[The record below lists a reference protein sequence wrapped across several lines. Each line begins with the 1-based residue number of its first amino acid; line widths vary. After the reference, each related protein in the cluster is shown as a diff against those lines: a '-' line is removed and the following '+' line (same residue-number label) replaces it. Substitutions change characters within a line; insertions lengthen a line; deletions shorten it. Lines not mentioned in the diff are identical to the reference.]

1 MSEGIPT
8 SRTALVDT
16 VGLRIQEL
24 HASGKLAGNQPLLRI
39 DNSERA
45 RQAPFQFDA
54 ARGRLHR
61 TGCRAIP
68 SGSRSALYG
77 VWDVASQGTAVA
89 CPRCRPLDG
98 QPAAAKPEGKPQQAG
113 PQQAGPQQDA
123 GPQRDARRA
132 EDAGQ
137 GRTGQAQSGPAEA
150 RPGKANG
157 RPQDDQ
163 TVDMLYGVLAI
174 FSQFGGVLRER
185 GQEYRRSGAG
195 AALGG
200 RIEKIYAEVNENERN
215 VLDVLTSSLGTLA
228 AALRDI
234 EGGLAGEQTR
244 AAGSRGAEPAAAPPR
259 QDEAQ

>member
-8 SRTALVDT
+8 SRTTLVDA

-54 ARGRLHR
+54 ARGQLHR

-68 SGSRSALYG
+68 SGSRSALYA
-77 VWDVASQGTAVA
+77 VWEVNAESQAVA
-89 CPRCRPLDG
+89 CPRCRPMDG
-98 QPAAAKPEGKPQQAG
+98 KAAPAKPEAKPPPESG
-113 PQQAGPQQDA
+113 PH
-123 GPQRDARRA
+123 RDAKHAEEVRA
-132 EDAGQ
+132 DRAAQAE
-137 GRTGQAQSGPAEA
+137 GRPAEA
-150 RPGKANG
+150 RPGTANG

-163 TVDMLYGVLAI
+163 TVDMLYGVLAL

-234 EGGLAGEQTR
+234 EGGLAGEQ
-244 AAGSRGAEPAAAPPR
+244 ARGAGPRGAGPAAAPPR

>member
-8 SRTALVDT
+8 RRVALVDT

-24 HASGKLAGNQPLLRI
+24 HASGKLVGNQPLLRI
-39 DNSERA
+39 DNSEQA

-54 ARGRLHR
+54 ARGQLHR

-68 SGSRSALYG
+68 ASSRSALYG
-77 VWDVASQGTAVA
+77 VWEIGTDGTGVA
-89 CPRCRPLDG
+89 CPRCNPTADKRTAPKPDAA
-98 QPAAAKPEGKPQQAG
+98 PPPEAVKPEAAKPEARAG
-113 PQQAGPQQDA
+113 ETKAA
-123 GPQRDARRA
+123 N
-132 EDAGQ
+132 
-137 GRTGQAQSGPAEA
+137 GQAQ
-150 RPGKANG
+150 
-157 RPQDDQ
+157 DDHAI
-163 TVDMLYGVLAI
+163 DMLYGVLSI

-200 RIEKIYAEVNENERN
+200 RIEKIYAEVNGSERN
-215 VLDVLTSSLGTLA
+215 VLDALTNSLGTLA

-234 EGGLAGEQTR
+234 EGGLNGEQTR
-244 AAGSRGAEPAAAPPR
+244 GAGPRSAEPSAARPR